1 MGKKKKNKKA
11 ITKRSAKSKL
21 KKQKKRELRLVKS
34 RVGPDT
40 NYQFGPPFDTIETP
54 EGFRSVSMSQAL
66 IEYAQPV
73 MDMRQGNNIE
83 DSNRYLQIPTLIW
96 NYSISLDD
104 EKDGEKERKEI
115 IAVIKETLQMNEDEA
130 IAFLQK
136 MINRKE
142 YLFPAD
148 IQPTHSRNM
157 FLRKNVRHLIPEF
170 NYDNLIISETPMISD
185 HKDEELID
193 SIELMDRYIT
203 DRSDYGEWEKHY
215 FRMEEQCNDG
225 FKKWLTDKGLDEFS
239 ENFSFCAETYLNF
252 IYRYEHHEI
261 ITLGSVTLTYLEE
274 FFSDHLLSKVHGE
287 PHEFVNWPPA
297 IKAFYIF
304 LSEKGYLHNSEP
316 ILLLIDQ
323 IEPYFIE
330 ILRKEFG

>member
-1 MGKKKKNKKA
+1 MGKKKKNKKTIA
-11 ITKRSAKSKL
+11 KRNAKSKM
-21 KKQKKRELRLVKS
+21 KKQRKRELRLVKS
-34 RVGPDT
+34 SIRADT
-40 NYQFGPPFDTIETP
+40 NYEFGPSFDTVETP

-73 MDMRQGNNIE
+73 MDMIQGNNIE
-83 DSNRYLQIPTLIW
+83 DTNRYLQIATLIW
-96 NYSISLDD
+96 NYSIPLDD
-104 EKDGEKERKEI
+104 GKDDKDERKEI
-115 IAVIKETLQMNEDEA
+115 VGVIKDTLQMNGNES
-130 IAFLQK
+130 IVFLQK

-157 FLRKNVRHLIPEF
+157 FLRKDVRHLIPEF
-170 NYDNLIISETPMISD
+170 NYDKLIISETPIISD
-185 HKDEELID
+185 PKDEELID
-193 SIELMDRYIT
+193 SIKLMDRYIT

-215 FRMEEQCNDG
+215 FRMEEQCNNG

-239 ENFSFCAETYLNF
+239 EDFPFCAETYLNF

-261 ITLGSVTLTYLEE
+261 ITLGSVTLTYFEE
-274 FFSDHLLSKVHGE
+274 FFSDHLLRKVHGE

-316 ILLLIDQ
+316 IILLIDQ

-330 ILRKEFG
+330 ILKKEFS